1 MIHWL
6 KFHVAFSWIF
16 LSLFYHSFSQ
26 VQGKLHSVPAF
37 NKYDSLTTEIISMGR
52 EDQDLRKRLESYPST
67 ADSLPNPHTQLDQLE
82 NYSKTHPKSA
92 LIDLIRQKDREHLA
106 RLKIIVE
113 NIGWPTKN
121 LVGEAAS
128 SYAFLILQHGDLP
141 TQKKYFPLLEASA
154 KRGEASLAHV
164 ALMQDRIL
172 VGEGK
177 EQLYGTQFHAFNGS
191 KLRLYP
197 VVDPKNVNKRRA
209 QMGLGTLEE
218 YIKIMGVPVED
229 Y

>member
-6 KFHVAFSWIF
+6 KFHVAFSGMF

-26 VQGKLHSVPAF
+26 VQGKQHGAPAF
-37 NKYDSLTTEIISMGR
+37 NKYDSLTIEIISMGR

-67 ADSLPNPHTQLDQLE
+67 PDSVSIPNTQFDPLE
-82 NYSKTHPKSA
+82 NYSKPLPKSV
-92 LIDLIRQKDREHLA
+92 LIDLIRQKDREHLS
-106 RLKIIVE
+106 RLRIIVE

-128 SYAFLILQHGDLP
+128 NYAFLILQHGDLP
-141 TQKKYFPLLEASA
+141 IQKKYFPLLEASA
-154 KRGEASLAHV
+154 KRGEASLGHV

-172 VGEGK
+172 VSEGK
-177 EQLYGTQFHAFNGS
+177 EQLYGTQFHAFNGE
-191 KLRLYP
+191 KFRLYP
-197 VVDPKNVNKRRA
+197 IVDPKNVNKRRA

-218 YIKIMGVPVED
+218 YMKIIGAPAED